1 MGKVYR
7 ILAVLCAVV
16 IIIANHADNKA
27 ICNVGAICLIIAS
40 IGYEILKR
48 NNAKKRQ

>member
-7 ILAVLCAVV
+7 ILAVVCAVV
-16 IIIANHADNKA
+16 IIVANHADNKA
-27 ICNVGAICLIIAS
+27 ICNVGAICLIVAS

-48 NNAKKRQ
+48 KNEKK